1 MYEFLAKKL
10 LISLGGQ
17 NFLSQSEFEIAQYN
31 LTIILVNIGKL
42 SLVYSIAWWADTFLY
57 TLLTNLSFVVLRKF
71 SGGWHALNSIMCT
84 LSSLII
90 FVGLPKILLKTHW
103 EIKPTTFYI
112 WWLLLSI
119 LVLRYAPAD
128 TEANPLVNR
137 SLRRTM
143 KKKAIII
150 MALVTTLPVFTSC
163 TNQLFCLLG
172 LTIEVITIHPL
183 YYFLLKRSYNNFE
196 KYQTND

>member
-42 SLVYSIAWWADTFLY
+42 SLVYSVAWWADTFLY

-71 SGGWHALNSIMCT
+71 SGGWHALNFIMCT

-90 FVGLPKILLKTHW
+90 FLKLQ
-103 EIKPTTFYI
+103 E
-112 WWLLLSI
+112 
-119 LVLRYAPAD
+119 
-128 TEANPLVNR
+128 
-137 SLRRTM
+137 
-143 KKKAIII
+143 
-150 MALVTTLPVFTSC
+150 
-163 TNQLFCLLG
+163 
-172 LTIEVITIHPL
+172 
-183 YYFLLKRSYNNFE
+183 
-196 KYQTND
+196 